1 MKAAVLLELLP
12 TFPLPRVIGS
22 SGTMATSSKRAP
34 PSTGKKSS
42 KPTPASES
50 LSQPFL
56 RFYHSEALRK
66 KTLTLLCVIE
76 QADDGTVHRD
86 ALATLVIELTSSG
99 LDYFFTKQLTLAKP
113 GFLVEQSAQLGMAGV
128 QKVMG
133 SVTRQIIGRMDGPQ
147 LISVC
152 GSIRRLMR

>member
-1 MKAAVLLELLP
+1 
-12 TFPLPRVIGS
+12 
-22 SGTMATSSKRAP
+22 MATSSKRAP
-34 PSTGKKSS
+34 PSAGKKSS
-42 KPTPASES
+42 RPTPSASAS
-50 LSQPFL
+50 PSQPFL

-66 KTLTLLCVIE
+66 KTLALLCVIE
-76 QADDGTVHRD
+76 QADDGTVHRE

-99 LDYFFTKQLTLAKP
+99 LDYFFTKQLKLAKP